1 MCHGTT
7 GDSPLQY
14 ILCVNISENTG
25 QARFSLSNDNTFSPL
40 CVCVCLQDFMLVNQY
55 KVVGIIG
62 SVSFTYGENGR
73 HTHKGDIEGSGKGGK
88 NRICG

>member
-1 MCHGTT
+1 
-7 GDSPLQY
+7 
-14 ILCVNISENTG
+14 
-25 QARFSLSNDNTFSPL
+25 
-40 CVCVCLQDFMLVNQY
+40 MLVNQY